1 MNSNFTTDFKK
12 QARFTAQSYGTK
24 TTVEV
29 DHSDL
34 SLDEVMDAFQTLI
47 IGMGYHENSFKNWVI
62 ERAEE
67 YIETDAEDLKEKLE
81 AWKFEDDD
89 NDIRHRYLK
98 DSEGFESNIDA
109 VEEMR
114 KYAEEEMAKEAE
126 RRMDIIGQNGNEGLH
141 YDNDEDDIIVGASDE
156 EGIDWDCTKY
166 DGEGNLWETD
176 EDTERYLATDE
187 DEDEFSNDGGFDGN
201 PHFEW
206 DDEPEDDNL
215 FEGDEWKPNQRL
227 VEANARYKSEV
238 KQMNTKKKKNKK

>member
-1 MNSNFTTDFKK
+1 MNKPSK
-12 QARFTAQSYGTK
+12 FTAETYGTK
-24 TTVEV
+24 IKVKI

-62 ERAEE
+62 ERANE
-67 YIETDAEDLKEKLE
+67 YNETDAEDLKEKLE

-89 NDIRHRYLK
+89 IVLRHRYLK

-141 YDNDEDDIIVGASDE
+141 Y
-156 EGIDWDCTKY
+156 
-166 DGEGNLWETD
+166 
-176 EDTERYLATDE
+176 RATQE
-187 DEDEFSNDGGFDGN
+187 DEDEFSNDGGFDGK

-206 DDEPEDDNL
+206 DAEPENDNL
-215 FEGDEWKPNQRL
+215 FKGDEWKLSQKL
-227 VEANARYKSEV
+227 IEANKRYKDEV
-238 KQMNTKKKKNKK
+238 KKINTKKKKDKK

>member
-12 QARFTAQSYGTK
+12 QAIFTAQTYGTK

-47 IGMGYHENSFKNWVI
+47 IGMGYHENSFKKWVI

-141 YDNDEDDIIVGASDE
+141 Y
-156 EGIDWDCTKY
+156 
-166 DGEGNLWETD
+166 
-176 EDTERYLATDE
+176 RATQE
-187 DEDEFSNDGGFDGN
+187 DEDEFSNDGGFDGK

-206 DDEPEDDNL
+206 GDIPEDDNL
-215 FEGDEWKPNQRL
+215 FEGDSWVVNEKL
-227 VEANARYKSEV
+227 VEANERYKSEV
-238 KQMNTKKKKNKK
+238 KKKMNSKKRNNKN

>member
-1 MNSNFTTDFKK
+1 MNKPSKFIAET
-12 QARFTAQSYGTK
+12 YGTK
-24 TTVEV
+24 IKVKI

-141 YDNDEDDIIVGASDE
+141 Y
-156 EGIDWDCTKY
+156 
-166 DGEGNLWETD
+166 
-176 EDTERYLATDE
+176 RATQE
-187 DEDEFSNDGGFDGN
+187 DEDEFSNDGGFDGK

-206 DDEPEDDNL
+206 GDEPEDDNL
-215 FEGDEWKPNQRL
+215 FEGDEWKPNQKL
-227 VEANARYKSEV
+227 TEANERYKSEV
-238 KQMNTKKKKNKK
+238 KKMKSKKRNNKN